1 MEVNHVMN
9 PTFPLDAFLF
19 KIISELLTADKID
32 NSELFDMIG
41 EMVGKHDPREL
52 VTSKGKEIKWLV
64 VVLQDLENNRINCT
78 LFGEMVD
85 EILPHLEDGRLEPF
99 IVVIQYFKAIRWN
112 GMHF

>member
-64 VVLQDLENNRINCT
+64 VVLQDLE
-78 LFGEMVD
+78 
-85 EILPHLEDGRLEPF
+85 
-99 IVVIQYFKAIRWN
+99 
-112 GMHF
+112 